1 MYMNDLVKSCLQSS
15 YKNTVSST
23 YPLQNSRDT
32 GTTSWNTIKKAMR
45 NITVFS
51 IVLLLL
57 YDIFEQY
64 AGKIY
69 QHNFKTFIYIIA
81 F

>member
-57 YDIFEQY
+57 
-64 AGKIY
+64 
-69 QHNFKTFIYIIA
+69 
-81 F
+81 